1 MLYIHAKRPEN
12 AIKGI
17 DHYFNTYK
25 TKDWFNRQ
33 DVKDVILELDNT
45 VAVKDE
51 YLESPIFGGMSPD
64 RLSTTCKGA
73 ILLLVTDYPVYATK
87 MGDNAI
93 DFIYRLSQKKDVHI
107 WLHHYMKFPIKMEA
121 IMYDSGLK
129 VHSRREYLI
138 EYDRLRKL
146 GYE

>member
-51 YLESPIFGGMSPD
+51 YLESPILGVCHQIDYLLFV
-64 RLSTTCKGA
+64 KG
-73 ILLLVTDYPVYATK
+73 LYY
-87 MGDNAI
+87 
-93 DFIYRLSQKKDVHI
+93 Y
-107 WLHHYMKFPIKMEA
+107 
-121 IMYDSGLK
+121 
-129 VHSRREYLI
+129 
-138 EYDRLRKL
+138 
-146 GYE
+146 